1 MPLGNLRF
9 VFQSVLESFASNEG
23 EREEMVHFK
32 LESCCL
38 FFSLPIYCEKPNQWV
53 AIFYLLAASS
63 FSMSLFNLANAASL
77 LSLHTLDKG
86 IRCPDHQL
94 SPSLVEIL
102 QGHCRTHACL
112 QSSHL
117 VVVYLFSYLYMVHMH
132 CILYLHNVSVFPPR
146 PYPSPSL
153 VSTQWGSDPDPR
165 RHCILSVNERV

>member
-1 MPLGNLRF
+1 MLVLQVFKTLLLFRKYFGEFSICVSIFIGKFCIQWGRKGRNGTFQARELMPF
-9 VFQSVLESFASNEG
+9 
-23 EREEMVHFK
+23 
-32 LESCCL
+32 SC
-38 FFSLPIYCEKPNQWV
+38 LPIYCEKPNQWV

-86 IRCPDHQL
+86 IRCPDQQL

-117 VVVYLFSYLYMVHMH
+117 VVVYLFSYLYLVHMH
-132 CILYLHNVSVFPPR
+132 CILYLHNVSVFP
-146 PYPSPSL
+146 
-153 VSTQWGSDPDPR
+153 
-165 RHCILSVNERV
+165 